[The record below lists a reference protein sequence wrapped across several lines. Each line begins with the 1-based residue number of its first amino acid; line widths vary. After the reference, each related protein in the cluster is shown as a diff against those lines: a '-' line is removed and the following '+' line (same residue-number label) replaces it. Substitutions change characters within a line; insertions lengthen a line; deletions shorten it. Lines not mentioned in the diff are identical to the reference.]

1 MSSEVLQKAF
11 EPFFTTKEVGKG
23 SGLGLAQVFGF
34 AKQSGGGACIESEV
48 DVGTTVKVY
57 LPRAQAPEQPVA
69 VPEYDPAPPM
79 GDTSN
84 TVLLV
89 DDDNSVR
96 EVTAQM
102 LANLGYSVIQA
113 DSGRLAL
120 ELLAEGT
127 HVDLLLADFAM
138 PGMNGGELARAVLS
152 RYPRLPVVFITG
164 YAELGELGMG
174 SSTIIQKPF
183 REEQLASKLNLV
195 LKEAMLY

>member
-1 MSSEVLQKAF
+1 
-11 EPFFTTKEVGKG
+11 
-23 SGLGLAQVFGF
+23 
-34 AKQSGGGACIESEV
+34 
-48 DVGTTVKVY
+48 
-57 LPRAQAPEQPVA
+57 
-69 VPEYDPAPPM
+69 M

-120 ELLAEGT
+120 QMLAEGT
-127 HVDLLLADFAM
+127 RVDLLLADFAM

-152 RYPRLPVVFITG
+152 RYPKLPVVFITG

-183 REEQLASKLNLV
+183 REEQLASKV
-195 LKEAMLY
+195 LSAIAEASAV